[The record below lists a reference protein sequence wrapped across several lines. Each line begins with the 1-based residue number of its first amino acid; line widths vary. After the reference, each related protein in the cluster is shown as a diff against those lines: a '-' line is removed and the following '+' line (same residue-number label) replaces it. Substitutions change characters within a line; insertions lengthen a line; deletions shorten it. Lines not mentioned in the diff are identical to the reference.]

1 MATKTET
8 KAASAKPVPED
19 PADPSPEDAEAGAG
33 MEDPGEPKH
42 SSRKPTKMNTGSD
55 DPGDDDD
62 EPEGDNEFRSS
73 SERSS
78 ARTSELRRLLERGRP
93 KAKEQPAR
101 QRASLGTVKIET
113 FHSSRR
119 DYKAWKK
126 LVEAQQKLY
135 SLEEGELSMLIY
147 LSAKGEARDTLDQ
160 MEWWTCSPKMVSG
173 RCGCCWMKLLENRM
187 RIVRKSGT
195 TVPRIPAHLGNEYS

>member
-19 PADPSPEDAEAGAG
+19 PADPSPDDAEASAG

-42 SSRKPTKMNTGSD
+42 SSRRPTKMNTGSD

-113 FHSSRR
+113 FHGSRR

-160 MEWWTCSPKMVSG
+160 MELVDMQSKDGLRKV
-173 RCGCCWMKLLENRM
+173 WMLLDE
-187 RIVRKSGT
+187 
-195 TVPRIPAHLGNEYS
+195 ALL